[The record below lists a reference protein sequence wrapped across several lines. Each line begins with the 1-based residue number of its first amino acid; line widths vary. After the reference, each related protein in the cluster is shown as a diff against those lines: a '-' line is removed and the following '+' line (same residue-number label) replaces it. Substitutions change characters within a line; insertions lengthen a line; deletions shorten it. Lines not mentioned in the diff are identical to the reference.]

1 MVKLNFQFCAI
12 IVFQIGKLNKDGA
25 ARYGRKWKDFSLNE
39 DELKAFGDLKPED
52 EEGIKELF
60 DKVGERIGKDYPATL
75 GEKLIEGRRIA
86 MLFNVR
92 TLLRNFGANVPTE
105 GMRYASDRIEG
116 LGQKAYKLFRPDYEP
131 SAGRAVAA
139 GINDAQSRSIAD
151 EIWNSDAACNMQ
163 KQYGGNCNGCWIN
176 FHRKYDIILLRTLE
190 SVLPKSII
198 EKVYGQYQWCEDSRQ
213 TYRQFIKC
221 QKS

>member
-1 MVKLNFQFCAI
+1 MKVMDQISAAMTKRGQFTQAAI
-12 IVFQIGKLNKDGA
+12 LALAKDDPMTALEYAQRQIGKLNKDGA

-105 GMRYASDRIEG
+105 GMNRYD
-116 LGQKAYKLFRPDYEP
+116 
-131 SAGRAVAA
+131 
-139 GINDAQSRSIAD
+139 
-151 EIWNSDAACNMQ
+151 
-163 KQYGGNCNGCWIN
+163 
-176 FHRKYDIILLRTLE
+176 
-190 SVLPKSII
+190 
-198 EKVYGQYQWCEDSRQ
+198 
-213 TYRQFIKC
+213 
-221 QKS
+221 